1 MPKGFNQ
8 KAIDG
13 FTQWMDAVLDESGV
27 AREQAEK
34 MTAETKNL
42 LVNGFPQVR
51 KRSN

>member
-13 FTQWMDAVLDESGV
+13 FTQWMEAVLSESGMEK
-27 AREQAEK
+27 AGAEK
-34 MTAETKNL
+34 ATEETRNL

-51 KRSN
+51 KYA

>member
-13 FTQWMDAVLDESGV
+13 FTQWMGAVLSESGME
-27 AREQAEK
+27 REKAKQ
-34 MTAETKNL
+34 MTEETKNL

-51 KRSN
+51 KYA